1 MVNADFSRRAVG
13 AGMLFLVMALVAS
26 FNLDQR
32 LARQRGQ
39 IVDVEMFV
47 AEQGGF
53 APASV
58 RVRAGEPVHFR
69 LHGGDVAHAVAFGP
83 GVGVESGVIAPGE
96 RRTVTLTFAQPGVY
110 TYYCNLWCSKEHWR
124 MRGVIEV
131 VDDAGQI
138 PPAAP
143 DPVIAALAAEGVDLD
158 AAHGADH
165 AQPAPQEALSPLVDA
180 AALATLAVPEPL
192 RSPEW
197 RRTHALADAIA
208 ALAVAN
214 PGRAASEVAAAA
226 AALWLENRADGAT
239 AAIGDLYAKNCA
251 ACHGARGAG
260 DGPAANDAATTPA
273 AFTVATLAER
283 RSDVLYAKI
292 RRGGMGTGMPNFGT
306 LFTPEESWS
315 LVDYLW
321 VLALDEGMSSER

>member
-1 MVNADFSRRAVG
+1 MFTADFSRRVVG
-13 AGMLFLVMALVAS
+13 AGMLFLAVAIVVS

-32 LARQRGQ
+32 LTRQRGQ
-39 IVDVEMFV
+39 IVDIEMLV

-53 APASV
+53 APAGV
-58 RVRAGEPVHFR
+58 RVRAGEPVRFR

-83 GVGVESGVIAPGE
+83 GLGVETGVIAPGE
-96 RRTVTLTFAQPGVY
+96 RHEVTLTFDRPGVY

-131 VDDAGQI
+131 VDDAGRI
-138 PPAAP
+138 PPAPP

-158 AAHGADH
+158 GAHGAAH
-165 AQPAPQEALSPLVDA
+165 ASPRSLEIPAADA
-180 AALATLAVPEPL
+180 ALLARLDVPEHL
-192 RSPEW
+192 RTTEW
-197 RRTHALADAIA
+197 RRTHSLADAIA
-208 ALAVAN
+208 ALADAN
-214 PGRAASEVAAAA
+214 PGRAAGEVVPAA
-226 AALWLENRADGAT
+226 AALWLENRAAGAT
-239 AAIGDLYAKNCA
+239 VAIGDLYAKNCA

-260 DGPAANDAATTPA
+260 DGPAAVDAATTPA
-273 AFTVATLAER
+273 AFTLATLADR

-306 LFTPEESWS
+306 LLAPVETWS

-321 VLALDEGMSSER
+321 VLALDGDLPSAR

>member
-1 MVNADFSRRAVG
+1 
-13 AGMLFLVMALVAS
+13 MLFLAIALLVS
-26 FNLDQR
+26 VNLDQR

-39 IVDVEMFV
+39 IVDVAMFV

-69 LHGGDVAHAVAFGP
+69 LHSGDVAHDVAFGP
-83 GVGVESGVIAPGE
+83 GAGVESGVIAPGE
-96 RRTVTLTFAQPGVY
+96 RRTVTLTFVQPGVY

-131 VDDAGQI
+131 VDEAGQL
-138 PPAAP
+138 PPAPP
-143 DPVIAALAAEGVDLD
+143 DLVIAALATEGVDLD
-158 AAHGADH
+158 SGHGAAHA
-165 AQPAPQEALSPLVDA
+165 PAVPQELPAADA
-180 AALATLAVPEPL
+180 ALLATLDVPEHL
-192 RSPEW
+192 RSTEW

-208 ALAVAN
+208 TLAVAN
-214 PGRAASEVAAAA
+214 PGHAASEVTPAAT
-226 AALWLENRADGAT
+226 ALWLENREDGAT
-239 AAIGDLYAKNCA
+239 PAIGDLYAKNCA

-260 DGPAANDAATTPA
+260 DGPAAIDAATTPA

-292 RRGGMGTGMPNFGT
+292 RRGGMGTGMPNYGT
-306 LFTPEESWS
+306 LFTPEETWS

-321 VLALDEGMSSER
+321 VLALDEGPSSER